1 MSPFAA
7 LDHQPPAL
15 HSVQLLLMGVFLASY
30 VAAVTG
36 LLHPRGRMRAA
47 GVALA
52 AGIAMGFVFTPWT
65 LGALLAA
72 LSVGAVG
79 VFIGL
84 SWVLSRAL
92 GVHDRSPVV
101 EDTLSET
108 AEAGPSA
115 ELPVLT
121 SEAGTP
127 AAAAPARPAFGR
139 ATAPAPLG

>member
-15 HSVQLLLMGVFLASY
+15 HSVQLLLMGVFLTSY

-36 LLHPRGRMRAA
+36 LLHPRGRLRAA

-52 AGIAMGFVFTPWT
+52 AGLGMGFVFTPWT

-79 VFIGL
+79 VFIGV
-84 SWVLSRAL
+84 SWLLSRAL
-92 GVHDRSPVV
+92 GVHDQATTLQPDL
-101 EDTLSET
+101 EDDS
-108 AEAGPSA
+108 
-115 ELPVLT
+115 LPQG
-121 SEAGTP
+121 AMDPAPRP
-127 AAAAPARPAFGR
+127 AAPSPAVRHFGAP
-139 ATAPAPLG
+139 TAPAPLR